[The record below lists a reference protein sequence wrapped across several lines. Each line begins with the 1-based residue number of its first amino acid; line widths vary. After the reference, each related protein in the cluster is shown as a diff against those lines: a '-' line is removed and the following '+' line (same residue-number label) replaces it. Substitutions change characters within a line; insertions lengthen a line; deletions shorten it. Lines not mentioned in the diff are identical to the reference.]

1 MSDKEKSEKKVD
13 NSSKSTTDNKDSNE
27 LEVSSKKSLSVKEN
41 LDKSEKKAEKAEKK
55 VEKAEKKVEKAE
67 KKVEK
72 AEKKVEKVEKKV
84 EKVEKKV
91 EKPEKKAEKPEKK
104 AEKSERKAEKVENK
118 SNKAEE
124 KVEKAD
130 EKIENSENETDVVEA
145 SPAKQLKKK
154 KEIIRVLR
162 ELVNG
167 VENKDTFSNVKDL
180 QNAWKDIGQ
189 INNSKDKS
197 LWTTYNA
204 LLDRFYDNRSIYFE
218 LKDLDRKKNLELK
231 NAICEKAEK
240 LIDNS
245 NIMKA
250 VSSLNELHAEFKHI
264 GPVERNKQEDIWNRL
279 KNASDEV
286 YKKKKDFIANI
297 KVSLNENLEKKTK
310 LLEEINKIKNFKSE
324 NFKDWNNST
333 KQVLSLK
340 DKWNSIGGVPKTST
354 RNISKEFWNSFKE
367 FFSNKSKFFKKI
379 DDSFKANLD
388 LKQAIV
394 DKVNELKSSD
404 DWENTS
410 KEIQSLQQ
418 EWKKIGKVP
427 IKQKDSIFKEFKDAC
442 NFFYERMRVEDKDT
456 IKMYE
461 DNLEKKLNT
470 CEAIEKLLENK
481 DFDQDEFF
489 KLQVKFLEIG
499 HVPKDKVDT
508 VKDKFKKTIDVVVEK
523 SSSLMNKDDFDK
535 FKFII
540 ELNSLAKNP
549 YSKNKIIKKKSDLIK
564 KINSIQ
570 SEIKNL
576 KNNIYY
582 LKESVAAENLKK
594 EYMEKINN
602 SDKEIESLKLQLNL
616 INKV

>member
-13 NSSKSTTDNKDSNE
+13 NSSKSATDNKDPKK
-27 LEVSSKKSLSVKEN
+27 LEVSSKEPLPVG
-41 LDKSEKKAEKAEKK
+41 DKVDKAEKK
-55 VEKAEKKVEKAE
+55 VDKAEKKVD
-67 KKVEK
+67 KVE
-72 AEKKVEKVEKKV
+72 
-84 EKVEKKV
+84 
-91 EKPEKKAEKPEKK
+91 
-104 AEKSERKAEKVENK
+104 EKSEKPKN
-118 SNKAEE
+118 
-124 KVEKAD
+124 D
-130 EKIENSENETDVVEA
+130 SETPEVN
-145 SPAKQLKKK
+145 PAKQLKKK

-167 VENKDTFSNVKDL
+167 VEKKDTFNNVKDL
-180 QNAWKDIGQ
+180 QNAWKDIGH

-240 LIDNS
+240 LVDNS
-245 NIMKA
+245 NIMRA
-250 VSSLNELHAEFKHI
+250 VSSLNELHTEFKHI
-264 GPVERNKQEDIWNRL
+264 GPVERDKQEDIWNRL

-297 KVSLNENLEKKTK
+297 KQSLNENLEKKTK
-310 LLEEINKIKNFKSE
+310 LLDEINKIKNYKSDKFKE
-324 NFKDWNNST
+324 WNNKT
-333 KQVLSLK
+333 KEVLSLK
-340 DKWNSIGGVPKTST
+340 DKWNSIGGVPKSST

-388 LKQAIV
+388 LKKALV

-410 KEIQSLQQ
+410 KKIQSLQQ

-427 IKQKDSIFKEFKDAC
+427 MKEKDSIFKEFKDAC
-442 NFFYERMRVEDKDT
+442 DFFYERMRVEDKDT

-461 DNLEKKLNT
+461 DNLEKKLST
-470 CEAIEKLLENK
+470 CEAIEKLLDKKE
-481 DFDQDEFF
+481 FDQDEFF
-489 KLQVKFLEIG
+489 KLQVKFLEVG
-499 HVPKDKVDT
+499 HVPKDKVET
-508 VKDKFKKTIDVVVEK
+508 VKEKFKKTIDFVVEK

>member
-1 MSDKEKSEKKVD
+1 MSDKEKSEKKVA
-13 NSSKSTTDNKDSNE
+13 NSSKSAADNKETKE
-27 LEVSSKKSLSVKEN
+27 LKVTSKKPIPVE
-41 LDKSEKKAEKAEKK
+41 DK
-55 VEKAEKKVEKAE
+55 VD
-67 KKVEK
+67 K
-72 AEKKVEKVEKKV
+72 AEKKVEKVEKGF
-84 EKVEKKV
+84 E
-91 EKPEKKAEKPEKK
+91 KAEDKKEKT
-104 AEKSERKAEKVENK
+104 
-118 SNKAEE
+118 
-124 KVEKAD
+124 
-130 EKIENSENETDVVEA
+130 ENESESHEVN
-145 SPAKQLKKK
+145 PAKQLKKK

-167 VENKDTFSNVKDL
+167 VENKDTFNNVKDL
-180 QNAWKDIGQ
+180 QNAWKDIGNL
-189 INNSKDKS
+189 NNSKDKS

-240 LIDNS
+240 LVDNS
-245 NIMKA
+245 NIMRA

-264 GPVERNKQEDIWNRL
+264 GPVDRDKQEDIWNRL

-286 YKKKKDFIANI
+286 YKKKKDFISNI
-297 KVSLNENLEKKTK
+297 KESLNENLEKKSK
-310 LLEEINKIKNFKSE
+310 LLDEINKIKNFKSDK
-324 NFKDWNNST
+324 FKEWNNKT
-333 KQVLSLK
+333 KEVLSLK
-340 DKWNSIGGVPKTST
+340 DKWNSIGGVPKSST

-388 LKQAIV
+388 LKKALV

-427 IKQKDSIFKEFKDAC
+427 MKEKDSIFKEFKDAC
-442 NFFYERMRVEDKDT
+442 DFFYERMRVEDKDT

-461 DNLEKKLNT
+461 DNLEKKLST
-470 CEAIEKLLENK
+470 CEAIEKLLDNK
-481 DFDQDEFF
+481 EFDQDEFF

-499 HVPKDKVDT
+499 HVPKDKVET
-508 VKDKFKKTIDVVVEK
+508 VKEKFKKTIDVVVDK

-564 KINSIQ
+564 KINAIQ

>member
-1 MSDKEKSEKKVD
+1 MSDKEKSEKKIA
-13 NSSKSTTDNKDSNE
+13 NPSKSAADNKETKE
-27 LEVSSKKSLSVKEN
+27 LKVSSKKPIPVE
-41 LDKSEKKAEKAEKK
+41 DKVDKAEKK
-55 VEKAEKKVEKAE
+55 VEIVEKGLEKAE
-67 KKVEK
+67 DKK
-72 AEKKVEKVEKKV
+72 
-84 EKVEKKV
+84 
-91 EKPEKKAEKPEKK
+91 EKPENESETPE
-104 AEKSERKAEKVENK
+104 AN
-118 SNKAEE
+118 
-124 KVEKAD
+124 
-130 EKIENSENETDVVEA
+130 
-145 SPAKQLKKK
+145 PAKQLKKK

-167 VENKDTFSNVKDL
+167 VENKDTFNNVKDL
-180 QNAWKDIGQ
+180 QNAWKDIGNL
-189 INNSKDKS
+189 NNSKDKS

-240 LIDNS
+240 LVDNS

-264 GPVERNKQEDIWNRL
+264 GPVDRDKQEDIWNRL

-286 YKKKKDFIANI
+286 YKKKKDFISNI
-297 KVSLNENLEKKTK
+297 KESLNENLEKKSK
-310 LLEEINKIKNFKSE
+310 LLDEINKIKNFKSDK
-324 NFKDWNNST
+324 FKEWNNKT
-333 KQVLSLK
+333 KEVLSLK
-340 DKWNSIGGVPKTST
+340 DKWNSIGGVPKSST

-388 LKQAIV
+388 LKKALV

-427 IKQKDSIFKEFKDAC
+427 MKEKDSIFKEFKDAC
-442 NFFYERMRVEDKDT
+442 DFFYERMRVEDKDT

-461 DNLEKKLNT
+461 DNLEKKLST
-470 CEAIEKLLENK
+470 CEAIEKLLDNK
-481 DFDQDEFF
+481 EFDQDEFF

-499 HVPKDKVDT
+499 HVPKDKVET
-508 VKDKFKKTIDVVVEK
+508 VKEKFKKTIDVVVEK

-564 KINSIQ
+564 KINAIQ

-616 INKV
+616 INKVWIIPH

>member
-1 MSDKEKSEKKVD
+1 MSDKEKSEKKVA
-13 NSSKSTTDNKDSNE
+13 NSSKSAADNKETKE
-27 LEVSSKKSLSVKEN
+27 LKVTSKEPLPIE
-41 LDKSEKKAEKAEKK
+41 DK
-55 VEKAEKKVEKAE
+55 VD
-67 KKVEK
+67 K
-72 AEKKVEKVEKKV
+72 AEKKVEKVEKGL
-84 EKVEKKV
+84 E
-91 EKPEKKAEKPEKK
+91 KAEDKKEKT
-104 AEKSERKAEKVENK
+104 
-118 SNKAEE
+118 
-124 KVEKAD
+124 
-130 EKIENSENETDVVEA
+130 ENESESHEVN
-145 SPAKQLKKK
+145 PAKQLKKK

-167 VENKDTFSNVKDL
+167 VENKDTFNNVKDL
-180 QNAWKDIGQ
+180 QNAWKDIGNL
-189 INNSKDKS
+189 NNSKDKS

-240 LIDNS
+240 LVDNS
-245 NIMKA
+245 NIMRA

-264 GPVERNKQEDIWNRL
+264 GPVDRDKQEDIWNRL

-286 YKKKKDFIANI
+286 YKKKKDFISNI
-297 KVSLNENLEKKTK
+297 KESLNENLEKKSK
-310 LLEEINKIKNFKSE
+310 LLDEINKIKNFKSDK
-324 NFKDWNNST
+324 FKEWNNKT
-333 KQVLSLK
+333 KEVLSLK
-340 DKWNSIGGVPKTST
+340 DKWNSIGGVPKSST

-388 LKQAIV
+388 LKKALV

-427 IKQKDSIFKEFKDAC
+427 MKEKDSIFKEFKDAC
-442 NFFYERMRVEDKDT
+442 DFFYERMRVEDKDT

-461 DNLEKKLNT
+461 DNLEKKLST
-470 CEAIEKLLENK
+470 CEAIEKLLDNK
-481 DFDQDEFF
+481 EFDQDEFF

-499 HVPKDKVDT
+499 HVPKDKVET
-508 VKDKFKKTIDVVVEK
+508 VKEKFKKTIDVVVDK

-564 KINSIQ
+564 KINAIQ

>member
-1 MSDKEKSEKKVD
+1 MSDKKKSEKKIA
-13 NSSKSTTDNKDSNE
+13 NPSKSAADNKETKE
-27 LEVSSKKSLSVKEN
+27 LKVSSKEPLPTE
-41 LDKSEKKAEKAEKK
+41 DKVYKAEKK
-55 VEKAEKKVEKAE
+55 VEIVEKGLEKAE
-67 KKVEK
+67 DKKV
-72 AEKKVEKVEKKV
+72 
-84 EKVEKKV
+84 
-91 EKPEKKAEKPEKK
+91 KPENE
-104 AEKSERKAEKVENK
+104 SETHEVN
-118 SNKAEE
+118 
-124 KVEKAD
+124 
-130 EKIENSENETDVVEA
+130 
-145 SPAKQLKKK
+145 PAKQLKKK

-167 VENKDTFSNVKDL
+167 VENKDTFNNVKDL
-180 QNAWKDIGQ
+180 QNAWKDIGNL
-189 INNSKDKS
+189 NNSKDKS

-240 LIDNS
+240 LVDNS
-245 NIMKA
+245 NIMRA

-264 GPVERNKQEDIWNRL
+264 GPVDRDKQENIWNRL

-286 YKKKKDFIANI
+286 YKKKKDFISNI
-297 KVSLNENLEKKTK
+297 KESLNENLEKKSK
-310 LLEEINKIKNFKSE
+310 LLDEINKIKNFKSDK
-324 NFKDWNNST
+324 FKEWNNKT
-333 KQVLSLK
+333 KEVLSLK
-340 DKWNSIGGVPKTST
+340 DKWNSIGGVPKPST

-388 LKQAIV
+388 LKKALV

-427 IKQKDSIFKEFKDAC
+427 MKEKDSIFKEFKDAC
-442 NFFYERMRVEDKDT
+442 DFFYERMRVEDKDT

-461 DNLEKKLNT
+461 DNLEKKLST
-470 CEAIEKLLENK
+470 CEAIEKLLDNK
-481 DFDQDEFF
+481 EFDQDEFF

-499 HVPKDKVDT
+499 HVPKDKVEI
-508 VKDKFKKTIDVVVEK
+508 VKEKFKKTIDLVVEK
-523 SSSLMNKDDFDK
+523 SSNLMNKDDFDK

-564 KINSIQ
+564 KINAIQ

>member
-1 MSDKEKSEKKVD
+1 MSDKEKSEKKVA
-13 NSSKSTTDNKDSNE
+13 NSSKSAADNKETKE
-27 LEVSSKKSLSVKEN
+27 LKVTSKKPIPVE
-41 LDKSEKKAEKAEKK
+41 DKVDKAEKK
-55 VEKAEKKVEKAE
+55 VEIVEKGLEKAE
-67 KKVEK
+67 DKKEK
-72 AEKKVEKVEKKV
+72 T
-84 EKVEKKV
+84 
-91 EKPEKKAEKPEKK
+91 
-104 AEKSERKAEKVENK
+104 
-118 SNKAEE
+118 
-124 KVEKAD
+124 
-130 EKIENSENETDVVEA
+130 ENESETPEVN
-145 SPAKQLKKK
+145 PAKQLKKK

-167 VENKDTFSNVKDL
+167 VENKDTFNNVKDL
-180 QNAWKDIGQ
+180 QNAWKDIGNL
-189 INNSKDKS
+189 NNSKDKS

-240 LIDNS
+240 LVDNS
-245 NIMKA
+245 NIMRA

-264 GPVERNKQEDIWNRL
+264 GPVDRDKQEDIWNRL

-286 YKKKKDFIANI
+286 YKKKKDFISNI
-297 KVSLNENLEKKTK
+297 KESLNENLEKKSK
-310 LLEEINKIKNFKSE
+310 LLDEINKIKNFKSDK
-324 NFKDWNNST
+324 FKEWNNKT
-333 KQVLSLK
+333 KEVLSLK
-340 DKWNSIGGVPKTST
+340 DKWNSIGGVPKSST

-388 LKQAIV
+388 LKKALV

-427 IKQKDSIFKEFKDAC
+427 MKEKDSIFKEFKDAC
-442 NFFYERMRVEDKDT
+442 DFFYERMRVEDKDT

-461 DNLEKKLNT
+461 DNLEKKLST
-470 CEAIEKLLENK
+470 CEAIEKLLDNK
-481 DFDQDEFF
+481 EFDQDEFF

-499 HVPKDKVDT
+499 HVPKDKVET
-508 VKDKFKKTIDVVVEK
+508 VKEKFKKTIDVVVEK

-564 KINSIQ
+564 KINAIQ

>member
-1 MSDKEKSEKKVD
+1 MSDKEKSEKKVA
-13 NSSKSTTDNKDSNE
+13 NPSKSTADNKETKE
-27 LEVSSKKSLSVKEN
+27 LKVSSKEPLPIE
-41 LDKSEKKAEKAEKK
+41 DKVDKAEKK
-55 VEKAEKKVEKAE
+55 VDKAEKKTEIVEKGLE
-67 KKVEK
+67 KDEEK
-72 AEKKVEKVEKKV
+72 Q
-84 EKVEKKV
+84 
-91 EKPEKKAEKPEKK
+91 
-104 AEKSERKAEKVENK
+104 EKSENE
-118 SNKAEE
+118 
-124 KVEKAD
+124 
-130 EKIENSENETDVVEA
+130 SENLEVN
-145 SPAKQLKKK
+145 PAKQLKKK

-167 VENKDTFSNVKDL
+167 VENKDTFNNVKDL
-180 QNAWKDIGQ
+180 QNAWKDIGNL
-189 INNSKDKS
+189 NNSKDKS

-240 LIDNS
+240 LVDNS
-245 NIMKA
+245 NIMRA

-264 GPVERNKQEDIWNRL
+264 GPVDRDKQEDIWNRL

-286 YKKKKDFIANI
+286 YKKKKDFISNI
-297 KVSLNENLEKKTK
+297 KESLNENLEKKSK
-310 LLEEINKIKNFKSE
+310 LLDEINKIKNFKSDK
-324 NFKDWNNST
+324 FKEWNNKT
-333 KQVLSLK
+333 KEVLSLK
-340 DKWNSIGGVPKTST
+340 DKWNSIGGVPKSST

-388 LKQAIV
+388 LKKALV

-427 IKQKDSIFKEFKDAC
+427 MKEKDSIFKEFKDAC
-442 NFFYERMRVEDKDT
+442 DFFYERMRVEDKDT

-461 DNLEKKLNT
+461 DNLEKKLST
-470 CEAIEKLLENK
+470 CEAIEKLLDNK
-481 DFDQDEFF
+481 EFDQDEFF

-499 HVPKDKVDT
+499 HVPKDKVET
-508 VKDKFKKTIDVVVEK
+508 IKEKFKKTIDVVVEK

-564 KINSIQ
+564 KINAIQ

>member
-13 NSSKSTTDNKDSNE
+13 NSSKSTTDKKDSKKT
-27 LEVSSKKSLSVKEN
+27 EVSSKKSLAPK
-41 LDKSEKKAEKAEKK
+41 EKAVKSKKK
-55 VEKAEKKVEKAE
+55 VEKAEKKVEEKVEKAE
-67 KKVEK
+67 EKVEEKVEKAEEKVEEKVEK
-72 AEKKVEKVEKKV
+72 AEKMV
-84 EKVEKKV
+84 
-91 EKPEKKAEKPEKK
+91 
-104 AEKSERKAEKVENK
+104 
-118 SNKAEE
+118 EE
-124 KVEKAD
+124 KVEKAENSDNGSD
-130 EKIENSENETDVVEA
+130 EKEA
-145 SPAKQLKKK
+145 SPAKKLKKK

-167 VENKDTFSNVKDL
+167 VENKDTFNNVKDL
-180 QNAWKDIGQ
+180 QNTWKDIGH
-189 INNSKDKS
+189 IDNSKDKS

-218 LKDLDRKKNLELK
+218 LKDLDRKKNLVLK

-250 VSSLNELHAEFKHI
+250 VYSLNELHAEFKHI
-264 GPVERNKQEDIWNRL
+264 GPVERDKQEDIWNRL

-297 KVSLNENLEKKTK
+297 KVSLNENLDKKTK
-310 LLEEINKIKNFKSE
+310 LLDEINKIKNLKSE
-324 NFKDWNNST
+324 NFKEWNNKT

-340 DKWNSIGGVPKTST
+340 DKWNSIGGVPKTSV

-388 LKQAIV
+388 LKQSIV

-427 IKQKDSIFKEFKDAC
+427 IKQKDSIYKEFRDAC
-442 NFFYERMRVEDKDT
+442 DFFYERMRVEDKDT

-461 DNLEKKLNT
+461 DNLEKKLST
-470 CEAIEKLLENK
+470 CDAIEKLLENK

-499 HVPKDKVDT
+499 HVARDKVDT
-508 VKDKFKKTIDVVVEK
+508 VKEKFKKTIDIVVEK
-523 SSSLMNKDDFDK
+523 SSKLMNKDDFDK

>member
-13 NSSKSTTDNKDSNE
+13 NSSKSTTDKKDSKKT
-27 LEVSSKKSLSVKEN
+27 EVSSKKSLAPK
-41 LDKSEKKAEKAEKK
+41 EKAVKSKKK
-55 VEKAEKKVEKAE
+55 VEKAEEKVEEKVEKAEEKVEEKVEKAE
-67 KKVEK
+67 KMV
-72 AEKKVEKVEKKV
+72 
-84 EKVEKKV
+84 
-91 EKPEKKAEKPEKK
+91 
-104 AEKSERKAEKVENK
+104 
-118 SNKAEE
+118 EE
-124 KVEKAD
+124 KVEKAENSDNGSD
-130 EKIENSENETDVVEA
+130 EKEA
-145 SPAKQLKKK
+145 SPAKKLKKK

-167 VENKDTFSNVKDL
+167 VENKDTFNNVKDL
-180 QNAWKDIGQ
+180 QNTWKDIGH
-189 INNSKDKS
+189 IDNSKDKS

-218 LKDLDRKKNLELK
+218 LKDLDRKKNLVLK

-264 GPVERNKQEDIWNRL
+264 GPVERDKQEDIWNRL

-297 KVSLNENLEKKTK
+297 KVSLNENLDKKTK
-310 LLEEINKIKNFKSE
+310 LLDEINKIKNLKSE
-324 NFKDWNNST
+324 NFKEWNNKT

-340 DKWNSIGGVPKTST
+340 DKWNSIGGVPKTSV

-388 LKQAIV
+388 LKQSIV

-427 IKQKDSIFKEFKDAC
+427 IKQKDSIYKEFRDAC
-442 NFFYERMRVEDKDT
+442 DFFYERMRVEDKDT

-461 DNLEKKLNT
+461 DNLEKKLST
-470 CEAIEKLLENK
+470 CDAIEKLLENK

-499 HVPKDKVDT
+499 HVARDKVDT
-508 VKDKFKKTIDVVVEK
+508 VKEKFKKTIDIVVEK
-523 SSSLMNKDDFDK
+523 SSKLMNKDDFDK

>member
-1 MSDKEKSEKKVD
+1 MSDKEKSEKKVA
-13 NSSKSTTDNKDSNE
+13 NSSKSAADNKETKE
-27 LEVSSKKSLSVKEN
+27 LKVTSKKPIPIE
-41 LDKSEKKAEKAEKK
+41 DK
-55 VEKAEKKVEKAE
+55 VD
-67 KKVEK
+67 K
-72 AEKKVEKVEKKV
+72 AEKKVEKVEKGL
-84 EKVEKKV
+84 EKAEDKK
-91 EKPEKKAEKPEKK
+91 EKPENE
-104 AEKSERKAEKVENK
+104 SEIHEVN
-118 SNKAEE
+118 
-124 KVEKAD
+124 
-130 EKIENSENETDVVEA
+130 
-145 SPAKQLKKK
+145 PAKQLKKK

-167 VENKDTFSNVKDL
+167 VENKDTFNNVKDL
-180 QNAWKDIGQ
+180 QNAWKDIGNL
-189 INNSKDKS
+189 NNSKDKS

-240 LIDNS
+240 LVDNS
-245 NIMKA
+245 NIMRA
-250 VSSLNELHAEFKHI
+250 VSSLNELHTEFKHI
-264 GPVERNKQEDIWNRL
+264 GPVDKDKQEDIWNRL

-286 YKKKKDFIANI
+286 YKKKKEFISNI
-297 KVSLNENLEKKTK
+297 KESLNENLEKKSK
-310 LLEEINKIKNFKSE
+310 LLDEINKIKNFKSDK
-324 NFKDWNNST
+324 FKEWNNKT
-333 KQVLSLK
+333 KEVLSLK
-340 DKWNSIGGVPKTST
+340 DKWNSIGGVPKSST

-388 LKQAIV
+388 LKKALV

-427 IKQKDSIFKEFKDAC
+427 MKEKDSIFKEFKDAC
-442 NFFYERMRVEDKDT
+442 DFFYERMRVEDKDT

-461 DNLEKKLNT
+461 DNLEKKLST
-470 CEAIEKLLENK
+470 CEAIEKLLDNK
-481 DFDQDEFF
+481 EFDQDEFF

-499 HVPKDKVDT
+499 HVPKDKVET
-508 VKDKFKKTIDVVVEK
+508 VKEKFKKTIDVVVEK
-523 SSSLMNKDDFDK
+523 SSNLMNKDDFDK

-564 KINSIQ
+564 KINAIQ

>member
-1 MSDKEKSEKKVD
+1 MSDKEKSEKKVA
-13 NSSKSTTDNKDSNE
+13 NSSKSAADNKETKE
-27 LEVSSKKSLSVKEN
+27 LKVTSKKPILVE
-41 LDKSEKKAEKAEKK
+41 DK
-55 VEKAEKKVEKAE
+55 VD
-67 KKVEK
+67 K
-72 AEKKVEKVEKKV
+72 AEKKVEKVEKGL
-84 EKVEKKV
+84 E
-91 EKPEKKAEKPEKK
+91 KAEDKKEKT
-104 AEKSERKAEKVENK
+104 
-118 SNKAEE
+118 
-124 KVEKAD
+124 
-130 EKIENSENETDVVEA
+130 ENESESHEVN
-145 SPAKQLKKK
+145 PAKQLKKK

-167 VENKDTFSNVKDL
+167 VENKDTFNNVKDL
-180 QNAWKDIGQ
+180 QNAWKDIGNL
-189 INNSKDKS
+189 NNSKDKS

-240 LIDNS
+240 LVDNS
-245 NIMKA
+245 NIMRA

-264 GPVERNKQEDIWNRL
+264 GPVDRDKQEDIWNRL

-286 YKKKKDFIANI
+286 YKKKKDFISNI
-297 KVSLNENLEKKTK
+297 KESLNENLEKKSK
-310 LLEEINKIKNFKSE
+310 LLDEINKIKNFKSDK
-324 NFKDWNNST
+324 FKEWNNKT
-333 KQVLSLK
+333 KEVLSLK
-340 DKWNSIGGVPKTST
+340 DKWNSIGGVPKSST

-388 LKQAIV
+388 LKKALV

-427 IKQKDSIFKEFKDAC
+427 MKEKDSIFKEFKDAC
-442 NFFYERMRVEDKDT
+442 DFFYERMRVEDKDT

-461 DNLEKKLNT
+461 DNLEKKLST
-470 CEAIEKLLENK
+470 CEAIEKLLDNK
-481 DFDQDEFF
+481 EFDQDEFF

-499 HVPKDKVDT
+499 HVPKDKVET
-508 VKDKFKKTIDVVVEK
+508 VKEKFKKTIDVVVDK

-564 KINSIQ
+564 KINAIQ

>member
-1 MSDKEKSEKKVD
+1 MSDKEKSEKKVA
-13 NSSKSTTDNKDSNE
+13 NSSKSAAENKETKE
-27 LEVSSKKSLSVKEN
+27 LKVTSKKPISVE
-41 LDKSEKKAEKAEKK
+41 DK
-55 VEKAEKKVEKAE
+55 VD
-67 KKVEK
+67 K
-72 AEKKVEKVEKKV
+72 AEKKVEKVEKEL
-84 EKVEKKV
+84 EKVEDKK
-91 EKPEKKAEKPEKK
+91 EKT
-104 AEKSERKAEKVENK
+104 
-118 SNKAEE
+118 
-124 KVEKAD
+124 
-130 EKIENSENETDVVEA
+130 ENESGTPEVN
-145 SPAKQLKKK
+145 PAKQLKKK

-167 VENKDTFSNVKDL
+167 VENKDTFNNVKDL
-180 QNAWKDIGQ
+180 QNAWKDIGNL
-189 INNSKDKS
+189 NNSKDKS

-240 LIDNS
+240 LVDNS
-245 NIMKA
+245 NIMRA

-264 GPVERNKQEDIWNRL
+264 GPVDRDKQEDIWNRL
-279 KNASDEV
+279 KKASDEV
-286 YKKKKDFIANI
+286 YKKKKDFITNI
-297 KVSLNENLEKKTK
+297 KESLNENLEKKSK
-310 LLEEINKIKNFKSE
+310 LLDEINKIKNFKSDK
-324 NFKDWNNST
+324 FKEWNNKT
-333 KQVLSLK
+333 KEVLSLK
-340 DKWNSIGGVPKTST
+340 DKWNSIGGVPKSST

-388 LKQAIV
+388 LKKALV

-427 IKQKDSIFKEFKDAC
+427 MKEKDSIFKEFKDAC
-442 NFFYERMRVEDKDT
+442 DFFYERMRVEDKDT

-461 DNLEKKLNT
+461 DNLEKKLST
-470 CEAIEKLLENK
+470 CEAIEKLLDNK
-481 DFDQDEFF
+481 EFDQDEFF

-499 HVPKDKVDT
+499 HVPKDKVET
-508 VKDKFKKTIDVVVEK
+508 VKEKFKKTIDVVVEK

-564 KINSIQ
+564 KINAIQ

>member
-1 MSDKEKSEKKVD
+1 MSDKEKSEKKVANHSKSAVD
-13 NSSKSTTDNKDSNE
+13 NKQNKELKNSSKEPKPVE
-27 LEVSSKKSLSVKEN
+27 
-41 LDKSEKKAEKAEKK
+41 DKVDKAEKK
-55 VEKAEKKVEKAE
+55 VDKAKKKVEIVEKGLKKDEE
-67 KKVEK
+67 KKEK
-72 AEKKVEKVEKKV
+72 L
-84 EKVEKKV
+84 
-91 EKPEKKAEKPEKK
+91 
-104 AEKSERKAEKVENK
+104 
-118 SNKAEE
+118 
-124 KVEKAD
+124 
-130 EKIENSENETDVVEA
+130 ENESETPEVN
-145 SPAKQLKKK
+145 PAKQLKKK

-167 VENKDTFSNVKDL
+167 VENKDTFNNVKDL
-180 QNAWKDIGQ
+180 QNAWKDIGH

-240 LIDNS
+240 LVDNS
-245 NIMKA
+245 NIMRA

-264 GPVERNKQEDIWNRL
+264 GPVERDKQEDIWNRL

-297 KVSLNENLEKKTK
+297 KESLNENLEKKSK
-310 LLEEINKIKNFKSE
+310 LLDEINKIMNFKSDK
-324 NFKDWNNST
+324 FKEWNNKT
-333 KQVLSLK
+333 KEVLSLK
-340 DKWNSIGGVPKTST
+340 DKWNSIGGVPKYST

-388 LKQAIV
+388 LKKALV

-427 IKQKDSIFKEFKDAC
+427 MKDKDSIFKEFKDAC
-442 NFFYERMRVEDKDT
+442 DIFYERMRVEDKDT
-456 IKMYE
+456 IKMHE

-470 CEAIEKLLENK
+470 CEAIEKLFDNK
-481 DFDQDEFF
+481 EFDQDEFF

-499 HVPKDKVDT
+499 HVPKDKVET
-508 VKDKFKKTIDVVVEK
+508 VKEKFKKTIDVVVEK

-564 KINSIQ
+564 KINAIQ

>member
-27 LEVSSKKSLSVKEN
+27 LEVSSKKSLPVKEN
-41 LDKSEKKAEKAEKK
+41 LEKSEKKA
-55 VEKAEKKVEKAE
+55 
-67 KKVEK
+67 EK

-84 EKVEKKV
+84 EKVEKK
-91 EKPEKKAEKPEKK
+91 AE
-104 AEKSERKAEKVENK
+104 
-118 SNKAEE
+118 KAEE

>member
-1 MSDKEKSEKKVD
+1 MSDKEKSKKKIA
-13 NSSKSTTDNKDSNE
+13 NPSKSAADNKETKE
-27 LEVSSKKSLSVKEN
+27 LKVSSKEPLPID
-41 LDKSEKKAEKAEKK
+41 DKVDKAEKK
-55 VEKAEKKVEKAE
+55 VEIVEKGLEKAE
-67 KKVEK
+67 DKKK
-72 AEKKVEKVEKKV
+72 
-84 EKVEKKV
+84 
-91 EKPEKKAEKPEKK
+91 KPENE
-104 AEKSERKAEKVENK
+104 SEIHEVN
-118 SNKAEE
+118 
-124 KVEKAD
+124 
-130 EKIENSENETDVVEA
+130 
-145 SPAKQLKKK
+145 PAKQLKKK

-167 VENKDTFSNVKDL
+167 VENKDTFNNVKDL
-180 QNAWKDIGQ
+180 QNAWKDIGNL
-189 INNSKDKS
+189 NNSKDKS

-240 LIDNS
+240 LVDNS
-245 NIMKA
+245 NIMRA

-264 GPVERNKQEDIWNRL
+264 GPVDRDKQEDIWNRL

-286 YKKKKDFIANI
+286 YKKKKDFISNI
-297 KVSLNENLEKKTK
+297 KESLNENLEKKSK
-310 LLEEINKIKNFKSE
+310 LLDKINKIKNFKSDK
-324 NFKDWNNST
+324 FKEWNNKT
-333 KQVLSLK
+333 KEVLSLK
-340 DKWNSIGGVPKTST
+340 DKWNSIGGVPKSST

-367 FFSNKSKFFKKI
+367 FFTNKSKFFKKI
-379 DDSFKANLD
+379 DESFKANLD
-388 LKQAIV
+388 LKKALV

-427 IKQKDSIFKEFKDAC
+427 MKEKDSIFKEFKDAC
-442 NFFYERMRVEDKDT
+442 DFFYERMRVEDKDT
-456 IKMYE
+456 IKLYE
-461 DNLEKKLNT
+461 DNLEKKLST
-470 CEAIEKLLENK
+470 CEAIEKLLNNK
-481 DFDQDEFF
+481 EFDQDEFF

-499 HVPKDKVDT
+499 HVPKDKVET
-508 VKDKFKKTIDVVVEK
+508 VKEKFKKTIDVVVEK
-523 SSSLMNKDDFDK
+523 SSDLMNKDDFDK

-564 KINSIQ
+564 RINAIQ

>member
-1 MSDKEKSEKKVD
+1 MSDKEKSEKKVA
-13 NSSKSTTDNKDSNE
+13 NSSKSAAENKETKE
-27 LEVSSKKSLSVKEN
+27 LKVTSKKPISVE
-41 LDKSEKKAEKAEKK
+41 DK
-55 VEKAEKKVEKAE
+55 VD
-67 KKVEK
+67 K
-72 AEKKVEKVEKKV
+72 AEKKVEKVEKEL
-84 EKVEKKV
+84 EKVEDKK
-91 EKPEKKAEKPEKK
+91 EKT
-104 AEKSERKAEKVENK
+104 
-118 SNKAEE
+118 
-124 KVEKAD
+124 
-130 EKIENSENETDVVEA
+130 ENESGTPEVN
-145 SPAKQLKKK
+145 PAKQLKKK

-167 VENKDTFSNVKDL
+167 VENKDTFNNVKDL
-180 QNAWKDIGQ
+180 QNAWKDIGNL
-189 INNSKDKS
+189 NNSKDKS

-240 LIDNS
+240 LVDNS
-245 NIMKA
+245 NIMRA

-264 GPVERNKQEDIWNRL
+264 GPVDRDKQEDIWNRL

-286 YKKKKDFIANI
+286 YKKKKDFISNI
-297 KVSLNENLEKKTK
+297 KESLNENLEKKSK
-310 LLEEINKIKNFKSE
+310 LLDEINKIKNFKSDK
-324 NFKDWNNST
+324 FKEWNNKT
-333 KQVLSLK
+333 KEVLSLK
-340 DKWNSIGGVPKTST
+340 DKWNSIGGVPKSST

-388 LKQAIV
+388 LKKALV

-418 EWKKIGKVP
+418 EWRKIGKVP
-427 IKQKDSIFKEFKDAC
+427 MKEKDSIFKEFKDAC
-442 NFFYERMRVEDKDT
+442 DFFYERMRVEDKDT

-461 DNLEKKLNT
+461 DNLEKKLST
-470 CEAIEKLLENK
+470 CEAIEKLLDNK
-481 DFDQDEFF
+481 EFDQDEFF

-499 HVPKDKVDT
+499 HVPKDKVET
-508 VKDKFKKTIDVVVEK
+508 VKEKFKKTIDVVVEK

-564 KINSIQ
+564 KINAIQ

>member
-1 MSDKEKSEKKVD
+1 MSDKEKSEKKVA
-13 NSSKSTTDNKDSNE
+13 NSSKSAADNKETKE
-27 LEVSSKKSLSVKEN
+27 LKVTSKKPIPVE
-41 LDKSEKKAEKAEKK
+41 DKVDKVDKGKKLKKVEKEKK
-55 VEKAEKKVEKAE
+55 VEIVEKGL
-67 KKVEK
+67 
-72 AEKKVEKVEKKV
+72 EKVEDKK
-84 EKVEKKV
+84 
-91 EKPEKKAEKPEKK
+91 EKPENESGTPE
-104 AEKSERKAEKVENK
+104 VN
-118 SNKAEE
+118 
-124 KVEKAD
+124 
-130 EKIENSENETDVVEA
+130 
-145 SPAKQLKKK
+145 PAKQLKKK

-167 VENKDTFSNVKDL
+167 VENKDTFNNVKDL
-180 QNAWKDIGQ
+180 QNAWKDIGNL
-189 INNSKDKS
+189 NNSKDKS

-240 LIDNS
+240 LVDNS
-245 NIMKA
+245 NIMRA

-264 GPVERNKQEDIWNRL
+264 GPVDRDKQEDIWNRL

-286 YKKKKDFIANI
+286 YKKKKDFISNI
-297 KVSLNENLEKKTK
+297 KESLNENLEKKSK
-310 LLEEINKIKNFKSE
+310 LLDEINKIKNFKSDK
-324 NFKDWNNST
+324 FKEWNNKT
-333 KQVLSLK
+333 KEVLSLK
-340 DKWNSIGGVPKTST
+340 DKWNSIGGVPKSST

-388 LKQAIV
+388 LKKALV

-427 IKQKDSIFKEFKDAC
+427 MKEKDSIFKEFKDAC
-442 NFFYERMRVEDKDT
+442 DFFYERMRVEDKDT

-461 DNLEKKLNT
+461 DNLEKKLST
-470 CEAIEKLLENK
+470 CEAIEKLLDNK
-481 DFDQDEFF
+481 EFDQDEFF

-499 HVPKDKVDT
+499 HVPKDKVET
-508 VKDKFKKTIDVVVEK
+508 VKEKFKKTIDVVVEK

-564 KINSIQ
+564 KINAIQ

>member
-1 MSDKEKSEKKVD
+1 MSDKEKSEKKVS
-13 NSSKSTTDNKDSNE
+13 NSSKSAADNKETKE
-27 LEVSSKKSLSVKEN
+27 LKVSSKKPIPVE
-41 LDKSEKKAEKAEKK
+41 DKVDKAEKKIDKAEKK
-55 VEKAEKKVEKAE
+55 VVIVEKRLEKAEDKN
-67 KKVEK
+67 
-72 AEKKVEKVEKKV
+72 
-84 EKVEKKV
+84 
-91 EKPEKKAEKPEKK
+91 EKPENESETPE
-104 AEKSERKAEKVENK
+104 VN
-118 SNKAEE
+118 
-124 KVEKAD
+124 
-130 EKIENSENETDVVEA
+130 
-145 SPAKQLKKK
+145 PAKQLKKK

-167 VENKDTFSNVKDL
+167 VENKDTFNNVKDL
-180 QNAWKDIGQ
+180 QNAWKDIGNL
-189 INNSKDKS
+189 NNSKDKS

-240 LIDNS
+240 LVDNS
-245 NIMKA
+245 NIMRA

-264 GPVERNKQEDIWNRL
+264 GPVDRDKQEDIWNRL

-286 YKKKKDFIANI
+286 YKKKKDFISNI
-297 KVSLNENLEKKTK
+297 KESLNENLEKKSK
-310 LLEEINKIKNFKSE
+310 LLDEINKIKNFKSDK
-324 NFKDWNNST
+324 FKEWNNKT
-333 KQVLSLK
+333 KEVLSLK
-340 DKWNSIGGVPKTST
+340 DKWNSIGGVPKSST

-379 DDSFKANLD
+379 DESFKANLD
-388 LKQAIV
+388 LKKALV

-427 IKQKDSIFKEFKDAC
+427 MKEKDSIFKEFKDAC
-442 NFFYERMRVEDKDT
+442 DFFYERMRVEDKDT

-461 DNLEKKLNT
+461 DNLEKKLST
-470 CEAIEKLLENK
+470 CEAIEKLLDNK
-481 DFDQDEFF
+481 EFDQDEFF

-499 HVPKDKVDT
+499 HVPKDKVET
-508 VKDKFKKTIDVVVEK
+508 VKEKFKKTIDVVVEK

-564 KINSIQ
+564 KINAIQ

>member
-1 MSDKEKSEKKVD
+1 MSDKEKSEKKVA
-13 NSSKSTTDNKDSNE
+13 NPSKSTADNKETKE
-27 LEVSSKKSLSVKEN
+27 LKVSSKEPLPIE
-41 LDKSEKKAEKAEKK
+41 DKVDKAEKKVDKAEKK
-55 VEKAEKKVEKAE
+55 VEIVEKGLEKAE
-67 KKVEK
+67 DKK
-72 AEKKVEKVEKKV
+72 
-84 EKVEKKV
+84 
-91 EKPEKKAEKPEKK
+91 EKPENESGTPE
-104 AEKSERKAEKVENK
+104 V
-118 SNKAEE
+118 
-124 KVEKAD
+124 
-130 EKIENSENETDVVEA
+130 T
-145 SPAKQLKKK
+145 PAKQLKKK

-167 VENKDTFSNVKDL
+167 VENKDTFNNVKDL
-180 QNAWKDIGQ
+180 QNAWKDIGNL
-189 INNSKDKS
+189 NNSKDKS

-204 LLDRFYDNRSIYFE
+204 LLDRFYNNRSIYFE

-231 NAICEKAEK
+231 NAICVKAEK
-240 LIDNS
+240 LVDNS
-245 NIMKA
+245 NIMRA

-264 GPVERNKQEDIWNRL
+264 GPVDRDKQEDIWNRL

-286 YKKKKDFIANI
+286 YKKKKDFISNI
-297 KVSLNENLEKKTK
+297 KESLNENLEKKSK
-310 LLEEINKIKNFKSE
+310 LLDEINKLKNFKSDK
-324 NFKDWNNST
+324 FKEWNNKT
-333 KQVLSLK
+333 KEVLSLK
-340 DKWNSIGGVPKTST
+340 DKWNSIGGVPKSST

-388 LKQAIV
+388 LKKALV

-427 IKQKDSIFKEFKDAC
+427 MKEKDSIFKEFKDAC
-442 NFFYERMRVEDKDT
+442 DFFYERMRVEDKDT

-461 DNLEKKLNT
+461 DNLEKKLST
-470 CEAIEKLLENK
+470 CEAIEKLLDNK
-481 DFDQDEFF
+481 EFDQDEFF

-499 HVPKDKVDT
+499 HVPKDKVET
-508 VKDKFKKTIDVVVEK
+508 VKEKFKKTIDVVVEK

-564 KINSIQ
+564 KINAIQ

>member
-1 MSDKEKSEKKVD
+1 MSDKEKSEKKVA
-13 NSSKSTTDNKDSNE
+13 NSSKSAADNKETKE
-27 LEVSSKKSLSVKEN
+27 LKVTSKKPIPVE
-41 LDKSEKKAEKAEKK
+41 DK
-55 VEKAEKKVEKAE
+55 VD
-67 KKVEK
+67 K
-72 AEKKVEKVEKKV
+72 AEKKVEKVEKGL
-84 EKVEKKV
+84 E
-91 EKPEKKAEKPEKK
+91 KAEDKKEKT
-104 AEKSERKAEKVENK
+104 
-118 SNKAEE
+118 
-124 KVEKAD
+124 
-130 EKIENSENETDVVEA
+130 ENESESHEVN
-145 SPAKQLKKK
+145 PAKQLKKK

-167 VENKDTFSNVKDL
+167 VENKDTFNNVKDL
-180 QNAWKDIGQ
+180 QNAWKDIGNL
-189 INNSKDKS
+189 NNSKDKS

-240 LIDNS
+240 LVDNS
-245 NIMKA
+245 NIMRA

-264 GPVERNKQEDIWNRL
+264 GPVDRDKQEDIWNRL

-297 KVSLNENLEKKTK
+297 KESLNENLEKKSK
-310 LLEEINKIKNFKSE
+310 LLDEINKIKNFKSDK
-324 NFKDWNNST
+324 FKEWNNKT
-333 KQVLSLK
+333 KEVLSLK
-340 DKWNSIGGVPKTST
+340 DKWNSIGGVPKSST

-388 LKQAIV
+388 LKKVLV
-394 DKVNELKSSD
+394 DKVNELKSRD

-427 IKQKDSIFKEFKDAC
+427 MKEKDSIFKEFKDAC
-442 NFFYERMRVEDKDT
+442 DFFYERMRVEDKDT

-461 DNLEKKLNT
+461 DNLEKKLST
-470 CEAIEKLLENK
+470 CEAIEKLLDNK
-481 DFDQDEFF
+481 EFDQDEFF

-499 HVPKDKVDT
+499 HVPKDKVET
-508 VKDKFKKTIDVVVEK
+508 VKEKFKKTIDVVVEK

-564 KINSIQ
+564 KINAIQ

>member
-1 MSDKEKSEKKVD
+1 MSDKEKSEKKVN
-13 NSSKSTTDNKDSNE
+13 NSSKSTTDKKDSKKT
-27 LEVSSKKSLSVKEN
+27 EVSSKKSLSVKE
-41 LDKSEKKAEKAEKK
+41 KVVKTKKKVEKAENKVEEKVEKAENKVEEK
-55 VEKAEKKVEKAE
+55 VEKAEKKVEE
-67 KKVEK
+67 KVEK
-72 AEKKVEKVEKKV
+72 AEN
-84 EKVEKKV
+84 
-91 EKPEKKAEKPEKK
+91 
-104 AEKSERKAEKVENK
+104 SDND
-118 SNKAEE
+118 S
-124 KVEKAD
+124 D
-130 EKIENSENETDVVEA
+130 EKEA
-145 SPAKQLKKK
+145 SPAKKLKKK

-167 VENKDTFSNVKDL
+167 VENKDTFNNVKDL

-189 INNSKDKS
+189 IDNSKDKS

-264 GPVERNKQEDIWNRL
+264 GPVERDKQEDIWNRL

-297 KVSLNENLEKKTK
+297 KVSLNENLDKKTK
-310 LLEEINKIKNFKSE
+310 LLDEINKIKNLKSE
-324 NFKDWNNST
+324 NFKEWNNKT

-340 DKWNSIGGVPKTST
+340 DKWNSIGGVPKTSA

-388 LKQAIV
+388 LKQSIV

-427 IKQKDSIFKEFKDAC
+427 IKQKDSIYKEFRDAC
-442 NFFYERMRVEDKDT
+442 DFFYERMRVEDKDT

-461 DNLEKKLNT
+461 DNLEKKLST

-499 HVPKDKVDT
+499 HVARDKVDT
-508 VKDKFKKTIDVVVEK
+508 VKEKFKKTIDIVVEK
-523 SSSLMNKDDFDK
+523 SSKLMNKDDFDK

>member
-1 MSDKEKSEKKVD
+1 MSDKEKSEKKVA
-13 NSSKSTTDNKDSNE
+13 NSSKSAADNKETKE
-27 LEVSSKKSLSVKEN
+27 LKVTSKKPIPIE
-41 LDKSEKKAEKAEKK
+41 DKVDKAEKK
-55 VEKAEKKVEKAE
+55 VEIVEEGLEKAE
-67 KKVEK
+67 DKK
-72 AEKKVEKVEKKV
+72 
-84 EKVEKKV
+84 
-91 EKPEKKAEKPEKK
+91 EKPENE
-104 AEKSERKAEKVENK
+104 SET
-118 SNKAEE
+118 
-124 KVEKAD
+124 
-130 EKIENSENETDVVEA
+130 SEVN
-145 SPAKQLKKK
+145 PAKKLKKK

-167 VENKDTFSNVKDL
+167 VENKDTFNNVKDL
-180 QNAWKDIGQ
+180 QNAWKDIGNL
-189 INNSKDKS
+189 NNSKDKS

-240 LIDNS
+240 LVDNS
-245 NIMKA
+245 NIMRA

-264 GPVERNKQEDIWNRL
+264 GPVDRDKQEDIWNRL

-286 YKKKKDFIANI
+286 YKKKKDFISNI
-297 KVSLNENLEKKTK
+297 KESLNENLEKKSK
-310 LLEEINKIKNFKSE
+310 LLDEINKIKNFKSDK
-324 NFKDWNNST
+324 FKEWNNKT
-333 KQVLSLK
+333 KEVLSLK
-340 DKWNSIGGVPKTST
+340 DKWNSIGGVPKSST

-388 LKQAIV
+388 LKKALV

-427 IKQKDSIFKEFKDAC
+427 MKEKDSIFKEFKDAC
-442 NFFYERMRVEDKDT
+442 DFFYERMRVEDKDT

-461 DNLEKKLNT
+461 DNLEKKLST
-470 CEAIEKLLENK
+470 CEAIEKLLDNK
-481 DFDQDEFF
+481 EFDQDEFF

-499 HVPKDKVDT
+499 HVPKDKVET
-508 VKDKFKKTIDVVVEK
+508 VKEKFKKTIDVVVEK

-564 KINSIQ
+564 KINAIQ

>member
-1 MSDKEKSEKKVD
+1 MSDKEKSEKKVA
-13 NSSKSTTDNKDSNE
+13 NSSKSAADNKETKE
-27 LEVSSKKSLSVKEN
+27 LKVTSKKPIPVE
-41 LDKSEKKAEKAEKK
+41 DK
-55 VEKAEKKVEKAE
+55 VD
-67 KKVEK
+67 K
-72 AEKKVEKVEKKV
+72 AEKKVEKVEKGL
-84 EKVEKKV
+84 E
-91 EKPEKKAEKPEKK
+91 KAEDKKEKT
-104 AEKSERKAEKVENK
+104 
-118 SNKAEE
+118 
-124 KVEKAD
+124 
-130 EKIENSENETDVVEA
+130 ENESESHEVN
-145 SPAKQLKKK
+145 PAKQLKKK

-167 VENKDTFSNVKDL
+167 VENKDTFNNVKDL
-180 QNAWKDIGQ
+180 QNAWKDIGNL
-189 INNSKDKS
+189 NNSKDKS

-240 LIDNS
+240 LVDNS
-245 NIMKA
+245 NIMRA
-250 VSSLNELHAEFKHI
+250 VSTLNELHAEFKHI
-264 GPVERNKQEDIWNRL
+264 GPVDRDKQEDIWNRL

-286 YKKKKDFIANI
+286 YKKKKDFISNI
-297 KVSLNENLEKKTK
+297 KESLNENLEKKSK
-310 LLEEINKIKNFKSE
+310 LLDEINKIKNFKSDK
-324 NFKDWNNST
+324 FKEWNNKT
-333 KQVLSLK
+333 KDVLSLK
-340 DKWNSIGGVPKTST
+340 DKWNSIGGVPKSST

-388 LKQAIV
+388 LKKALV

-427 IKQKDSIFKEFKDAC
+427 MKEKDSIFKEFKDAC
-442 NFFYERMRVEDKDT
+442 DFFYERMRVEDKDT

-461 DNLEKKLNT
+461 DNLEKKLST
-470 CEAIEKLLENK
+470 CEAIEKLLDNK
-481 DFDQDEFF
+481 EFDQDEFF

-499 HVPKDKVDT
+499 HVPKDKVET
-508 VKDKFKKTIDVVVEK
+508 VKEKFKKTIDVVVEK
-523 SSSLMNKDDFDK
+523 SSNLMNKDDFDK

-564 KINSIQ
+564 KINAIQ

>member
-1 MSDKEKSEKKVD
+1 MSDKEKSEKKVA
-13 NSSKSTTDNKDSNE
+13 NSSKSAADNKETKE
-27 LEVSSKKSLSVKEN
+27 LKVTSKKPIPVE
-41 LDKSEKKAEKAEKK
+41 DKVDK
-55 VEKAEKKVEKAE
+55 VD
-67 KKVEK
+67 K
-72 AEKKVEKVEKKV
+72 AEKKVEKVEK
-84 EKVEKKV
+84 ELE
-91 EKPEKKAEKPEKK
+91 KAEDKKEKT
-104 AEKSERKAEKVENK
+104 
-118 SNKAEE
+118 
-124 KVEKAD
+124 
-130 EKIENSENETDVVEA
+130 ENESETHEVN
-145 SPAKQLKKK
+145 PAKQLKKK

-167 VENKDTFSNVKDL
+167 VENKDTFNNVKDL
-180 QNAWKDIGQ
+180 QNAWKDIGNL
-189 INNSKDKS
+189 NNSKDKS

-240 LIDNS
+240 LVDNS
-245 NIMKA
+245 NIMRA

-264 GPVERNKQEDIWNRL
+264 GPVDRDKQEDIWNRL

-286 YKKKKDFIANI
+286 YKKKKDFISNI
-297 KVSLNENLEKKTK
+297 KESLNENLEKKSK
-310 LLEEINKIKNFKSE
+310 LLDEINKIKNFKSDK
-324 NFKDWNNST
+324 FKEWNNKT
-333 KQVLSLK
+333 KEVLSLK
-340 DKWNSIGGVPKTST
+340 DKWNSIGGVPKSST

-388 LKQAIV
+388 LKKALV

-427 IKQKDSIFKEFKDAC
+427 MKEKDSIFKEFKDAC
-442 NFFYERMRVEDKDT
+442 DFFYERMRVEDKDT

-461 DNLEKKLNT
+461 DNLEKKLST
-470 CEAIEKLLENK
+470 CEAIEKLLDNK
-481 DFDQDEFF
+481 EFDQDEFF

-499 HVPKDKVDT
+499 HVPKDKVET
-508 VKDKFKKTIDVVVEK
+508 VKEKFKKTIDVVVEK

-564 KINSIQ
+564 KINAIQ

>member
-1 MSDKEKSEKKVD
+1 MSDKEKSEKKVA
-13 NSSKSTTDNKDSNE
+13 NSSKSAADNKETKE
-27 LEVSSKKSLSVKEN
+27 LKVTSKKPILVE
-41 LDKSEKKAEKAEKK
+41 DKVDKAEKK
-55 VEKAEKKVEKAE
+55 VEIVEKGLEKAE
-67 KKVEK
+67 DKKEK
-72 AEKKVEKVEKKV
+72 T
-84 EKVEKKV
+84 
-91 EKPEKKAEKPEKK
+91 
-104 AEKSERKAEKVENK
+104 
-118 SNKAEE
+118 
-124 KVEKAD
+124 
-130 EKIENSENETDVVEA
+130 ENESESHEVN
-145 SPAKQLKKK
+145 PAKQLKKK

-167 VENKDTFSNVKDL
+167 VENKDTFNNVKDL
-180 QNAWKDIGQ
+180 QNAWKDIGNL
-189 INNSKDKS
+189 NNSKDKS

-240 LIDNS
+240 LVDNS
-245 NIMKA
+245 NIMRA

-264 GPVERNKQEDIWNRL
+264 GPVDRDKQEDIWNRL

-286 YKKKKDFIANI
+286 YKKKKDFISNI
-297 KVSLNENLEKKTK
+297 KESLNENLEKKSK
-310 LLEEINKIKNFKSE
+310 LLDEINKIKNFKSDK
-324 NFKDWNNST
+324 FKEWNNKT
-333 KQVLSLK
+333 KEVLSLK
-340 DKWNSIGGVPKTST
+340 DKWNSIGGVPKSST

-388 LKQAIV
+388 LKKALV

-427 IKQKDSIFKEFKDAC
+427 MKEKDSIFKEFKDAC
-442 NFFYERMRVEDKDT
+442 DFFYERMRVEDKDT

-461 DNLEKKLNT
+461 DNLEKKLST
-470 CEAIEKLLENK
+470 CEAIEKLLDNK
-481 DFDQDEFF
+481 EFDQDEFF

-499 HVPKDKVDT
+499 HVPKDKVET
-508 VKDKFKKTIDVVVEK
+508 VKEKFKKTIDVVVEK

-564 KINSIQ
+564 KINAIQ

>member
-1 MSDKEKSEKKVD
+1 MSDKEKSEKKVA
-13 NSSKSTTDNKDSNE
+13 NSSKSAADNKETKE
-27 LEVSSKKSLSVKEN
+27 LKVTSKKPIPVE
-41 LDKSEKKAEKAEKK
+41 DK
-55 VEKAEKKVEKAE
+55 VD
-67 KKVEK
+67 K
-72 AEKKVEKVEKKV
+72 AEKKVEKVEKGL
-84 EKVEKKV
+84 E
-91 EKPEKKAEKPEKK
+91 KAEDKKEKT
-104 AEKSERKAEKVENK
+104 ENK
-118 SNKAEE
+118 S
-124 KVEKAD
+124 
-130 EKIENSENETDVVEA
+130 ETHEVN
-145 SPAKQLKKK
+145 PAKQLKKK

-167 VENKDTFSNVKDL
+167 VENKDTFNNVKDL
-180 QNAWKDIGQ
+180 QNAWKDIGNL
-189 INNSKDKS
+189 NNSKDKS

-240 LIDNS
+240 LVDNS
-245 NIMKA
+245 NIMRA

-264 GPVERNKQEDIWNRL
+264 GPVDRDKQEDIWNRL

-286 YKKKKDFIANI
+286 YKKKKDFISNI
-297 KVSLNENLEKKTK
+297 KESLNENLEKKSK
-310 LLEEINKIKNFKSE
+310 LLDEINKIKNFKSDK
-324 NFKDWNNST
+324 FKEWNNKT
-333 KQVLSLK
+333 KEVLSLK
-340 DKWNSIGGVPKTST
+340 DKWNSIGGVPKSST

-388 LKQAIV
+388 LKKALV

-427 IKQKDSIFKEFKDAC
+427 MKEKDSIFKEFKDAC
-442 NFFYERMRVEDKDT
+442 DFFYERMRVEDKDT

-461 DNLEKKLNT
+461 DNLEKKLST
-470 CEAIEKLLENK
+470 CEAIEKLLDNK
-481 DFDQDEFF
+481 EFDQDEFF

-499 HVPKDKVDT
+499 HVPKDKVET
-508 VKDKFKKTIDVVVEK
+508 VKEKFKKTIDVVVDK

-564 KINSIQ
+564 KINAIQ

>member
-1 MSDKEKSEKKVD
+1 MSDKEKSEKKVA
-13 NSSKSTTDNKDSNE
+13 NSSKSAADNKETKE
-27 LEVSSKKSLSVKEN
+27 LKVTSKKPIPVE
-41 LDKSEKKAEKAEKK
+41 DK
-55 VEKAEKKVEKAE
+55 VD
-67 KKVEK
+67 K
-72 AEKKVEKVEKKV
+72 AEKKVEKVEKEL
-84 EKVEKKV
+84 EKVEDKK
-91 EKPEKKAEKPEKK
+91 EKT
-104 AEKSERKAEKVENK
+104 
-118 SNKAEE
+118 
-124 KVEKAD
+124 
-130 EKIENSENETDVVEA
+130 ENESGTPEVN
-145 SPAKQLKKK
+145 PAKQLKKK

-167 VENKDTFSNVKDL
+167 VENKDTFNNVKDL
-180 QNAWKDIGQ
+180 QNAWKDIGNL
-189 INNSKDKS
+189 NNSKDKS

-240 LIDNS
+240 LVDNS
-245 NIMKA
+245 NIMRA

-264 GPVERNKQEDIWNRL
+264 GPVDRDKQEDIWNRL

-286 YKKKKDFIANI
+286 YKKKKDFISNI
-297 KVSLNENLEKKTK
+297 KESLNENLEKKSK
-310 LLEEINKIKNFKSE
+310 LLDEINKIKNFKSDK
-324 NFKDWNNST
+324 FKEWNNKT
-333 KQVLSLK
+333 KEVLSLK
-340 DKWNSIGGVPKTST
+340 DKWNSIGGVPKSST

-388 LKQAIV
+388 LKKALV

-427 IKQKDSIFKEFKDAC
+427 MKEKDSIFKEFKDAC
-442 NFFYERMRVEDKDT
+442 DFFYERMRVEDKDT

-461 DNLEKKLNT
+461 DNLEKKLST
-470 CEAIEKLLENK
+470 CEAIEKLLDNK
-481 DFDQDEFF
+481 EFDQDEFF

-499 HVPKDKVDT
+499 HVPKDKVET
-508 VKDKFKKTIDVVVEK
+508 VKEKFKKTIDVVVEK

-564 KINSIQ
+564 KINAIQ